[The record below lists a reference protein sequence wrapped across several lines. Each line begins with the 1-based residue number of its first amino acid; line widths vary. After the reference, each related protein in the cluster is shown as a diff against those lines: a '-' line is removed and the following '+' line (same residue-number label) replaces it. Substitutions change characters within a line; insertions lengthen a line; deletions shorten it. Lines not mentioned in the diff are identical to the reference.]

1 MSKVKFGLR
10 GFEYGVLNDKNLVPG
25 ETKKIPGL
33 KSAKLDITNELNT
46 ITADDGPY
54 VVLSSGITGTTL
66 EVSWLDLGSES
77 RKDFYGITVENGV
90 EKYNKKM
97 TPNDIA
103 CLFRTLVMMVKVS
116 GLVFL
121 KVNSLFQEWIWKPK
135 MVHQNLRMILFLVAS
150 WLVEMMMMLL

>member
-10 GFEYGVLNDKNLVPG
+10 GFEYGVLNSQNLVPG

-66 EVSWLDLGSES
+66 EVSWLDLGSDA

-90 EKYNKKM
+90 EK
-97 TPNDIA
+97 
-103 CLFRTLVMMVKVS
+103 
-116 GLVFL
+116 
-121 KVNSLFQEWIWKPK
+121 
-135 MVHQNLRMILFLVAS
+135 
-150 WLVEMMMMLL
+150 